1 MNNKILTPEEVHI
14 ILQKAYNLV
23 AELYGNVPL
32 LSMDTALSI
41 GETIGIVGRAK
52 ALLARDIDNART
64 AAKSDNNLK
73 DNISQMETS
82 FRSIGKRDLFRDES
96 ND

>member
-1 MNNKILTPEEVHI
+1 MNNKILTPEEVHGI
-14 ILQKAYNLV
+14 IQKSFTLV
-23 AELYGNVPL
+23 TELYGNLPN
-32 LSMDTALSI
+32 LSMDTVFSI
-41 GETIGIVGRAK
+41 GEATGVLSKAK
-52 ALLARDIDNART
+52 ALVGRDIDDIRT
-64 AAKSDNNLK
+64 AAKADNTIK